1 MKSSKQWLITI
12 LIWITTV
19 LVFLGLLI
27 CLSTTMPDYFRE
39 NPYVTSPLSGFLKQL
54 IAAVLGILLLFFAR
68 LVPMRFFRKN
78 AVIFFV
84 ISLVLLIIV
93 FFIGSTTENEAGQDV
108 SRFIRIFGLT
118 FQPSELV
125 KLTAIL
131 VIAKRFT
138 GPKAV
143 RITNKNIFKTIVWV
157 FLLPSLLIII
167 QPNFSAA
174 MLYFVITSFTLI
186 YSGVSYW
193 RYLIRFIL
201 PIGTVLTVGLI
212 ISRQADRILTRIFN
226 YMALYANSP
235 FVQKIAL
242 FSKQIGVKQEI
253 INLLQEGDT
262 FQINASFRTIAQG
275 RWLGYGFLKSTQK
288 FGNLPYN
295 STDFVFAVI
304 SEEFGNILSGSVIL
318 LFFLLFYISIEIS
331 LKSQEHFN
339 AVVAAGIGI
348 HLFLQAFTHIA
359 VTLGLV
365 PPTGV
370 TLPFI
375 SVGGTS
381 LMIILLEIGILLN
394 IASQI
399 KDPPVLDLS
408 HV

>member
-19 LVFLGLLI
+19 MVILGLLI
-27 CLSTTMPDYFRE
+27 CFSTTMADYFRGI
-39 NPYVTSPLSGFLKQL
+39 PGIAYPWSGIVKQL
-54 IAAVLGILLLFFAR
+54 IAALLGIFLLFFAR
-68 LVPMRFFRKN
+68 VVPMTFFRKN
-78 AVIFFV
+78 AVMFFV
-84 ISLVLLIIV
+84 ISLILLLVVL
-93 FFIGSTTENEAGQDV
+93 FIGSTTENEAGQDV
-108 SRFIRIFGLT
+108 SRFIRIAGLT

-131 VIAKRFT
+131 LIARRFT

-143 RITNKNIFKTIVWV
+143 RFTNKNILKTLIWV
-157 FLLPSLLIII
+157 FFLPSLLIIV

-174 MLYFVITSFTLI
+174 MLYFVIVSFTLI
-186 YSGVSYW
+186 FAGMSYW
-193 RYLIRFIL
+193 KYLFRFIL
-201 PIGTVLTVGLI
+201 PISLVLTIGLI
-212 ISRQADRILTRIFN
+212 LTKQADRILSRIFN
-226 YMALYANSP
+226 YLALYANSP
-235 FVQKIAL
+235 FVQRIAV
-242 FSKQIGVKQEI
+242 FSKQIGISPEI

-262 FQINASFRTIAQG
+262 FQVNASFRTIAQG

-304 SEEFGNILSGSVIL
+304 SEEFGNILSACLIL
-318 LFFLLFYISIEIS
+318 LFFILFYISIQIS
-331 LKSQEHFN
+331 LKSRDHFN
-339 AVVAAGIGI
+339 SVVAAGVGM

-381 LMIILLEIGILLN
+381 LMIILFEIGILLN

-399 KDPPVLDLS
+399 KEPPVLAFQ

>member
-12 LIWITTV
+12 LVWITVV

-27 CLSTTMPDYFRE
+27 CLSTTMPDYFRGM
-39 NPYVTSPLSGFLKQL
+39 PGVSSPFSGFIKQL
-54 IAAVLGILLLFFAR
+54 IAVVLGTVLLLFAR

-78 AVIFFV
+78 AVMLFV
-84 ISLVLLIIV
+84 ISLLLLIVV
-93 FFIGSTTENEAGQDV
+93 FFVGSTTENEAGQDV
-108 SRFIRIFGLT
+108 SRFIRLFGLT

-131 VIAKRFT
+131 LIAKRFT

-143 RITNKNIFKTIVWV
+143 RFTNKNILKTILWI
-157 FLLPSLLIII
+157 FLLPSLLIIL

-186 YSGVSYW
+186 FAGVSYW
-193 RYLIRFIL
+193 KYIIRFIL
-201 PIGTVLTVGLI
+201 PMGAFLTVGLI

-226 YMALYANSP
+226 YLALYSGSA
-235 FVQKIAL
+235 FVQKIAI
-242 FSKQIGVKQEI
+242 FSKQIGVSPEI

-262 FQINASFRTIAQG
+262 FQVNASFRTIAQG

-304 SEEFGNILSGSVIL
+304 SEEFGNILSACVIL
-318 LFFLLFYISIEIS
+318 LFFILFYIAIQIS
-331 LKSQEHFN
+331 LKSQEHFHS
-339 AVVAAGIGI
+339 VVAAGIGM

-381 LMIILLEIGILLN
+381 LMIILFEIGILLN

-399 KDPPVLDLS
+399 KDPPVLYLS